1 MGYDIEWKN
10 VPSEMRAKQKADIDA
25 IPDIRTEA
33 MINTFLMVAEESG
46 FYHRESNVGMHA
58 MLSEMRR
65 QGADELADL
74 IDSHSPKA
82 QAEIGSNEL
91 LAAVAILSKDPTAPP
106 DHEYVPPFVPSHG
119 EGPGGVARELW
130 ALVTKS
136 GMGSDGMGDVGRGME
151 LLGFVPRAGRATS
164 RRHPHRRIGP
174 ASGLLRASALRA
186 ALRPSGT
193 DR

>member
-106 DHEYVPPFVPSHG
+106 DHEYVPPLSPAMVK
-119 EGPGGVARELW
+119 AR
-130 ALVTKS
+130 
-136 GMGSDGMGDVGRGME
+136 VGLPE
-151 LLGFVPRAGRATS
+151 S
-164 RRHPHRRIGP
+164 Y
-174 ASGLLRASALRA
+174 GLLSPNQGWAAMAWETWVEEWSSWVSFLERA
-186 ALRPSGT
+186 AQRVGGILI
-193 DR
+193 DA